1 MSTRWSDKPARKLA
15 DPPAPASAAV
25 QRIVRAAAADSAD
38 DEDAPIR
45 PNDLFTKLART
56 GLLLDALQRECL
68 EPHGLAFAEY
78 SVLRI
83 LQGEPRRRLS
93 PSRLAERIVRTT
105 GAVTKLVDRLEG
117 AGLVEQRPDDSD
129 GRAVQVQLTAAGG
142 RLANAASRAYTA
154 GRERVVSRLSEGEVR
169 ATMAS
174 LDRLIE
180 LLENDV
186 AGVERRSR

>member
-1 MSTRWSDKPARKLA
+1 MSTRSTEKPARKLA
-15 DPPAPASAAV
+15 EAPTSTGMQRVARAVSAAFAPAA
-25 QRIVRAAAADSAD
+25 
-38 DEDAPIR
+38 DEDAPIH
-45 PNDLFTKLART
+45 PKDLFTKLART

-68 EPHGLAFAEY
+68 EPHGLVFAEY

-83 LQGEPRRRLS
+83 LQAEPQRRLA

-117 AGLVEQRPDDSD
+117 AGLVERRPDDSD

-142 RLANAASRAYTA
+142 RLAKAASRAYTA
-154 GRERVVSRLSEGEVR
+154 GRERVLARLSEGEVR

-174 LDRLIE
+174 LDRLID

>member
-1 MSTRWSDKPARKLA
+1 MRKPARRLA
-15 DPPAPASAAV
+15 EASAAADGPRAA
-25 QRIVRAAAADSAD
+25 RIVAAE
-38 DEDAPIR
+38 DEAAPIR

-68 EPHGLAFAEY
+68 EPFGLAFAEY

-83 LQGEPRRRLS
+83 LQREPQRRLS

-117 AGLVEQRPDDSD
+117 AGLVDRRPDESD
-129 GRAVQVQLTAAGG
+129 GRAVKVQLTPAGG
-142 RLANAASRAYTA
+142 RLANAASRAYTT
-154 GRERVVSRLSEGEVR
+154 GRERVLARLAESEVR